1 MTETKTRN
9 EGRRLF
15 AGFLNALAIGA
26 VGAAA
31 LAPEADLSILPRVGY
46 LLLGGHL
53 HLGAQIVL
61 RRLESET

>member
-1 MTETKTRN
+1 MNRAIRN
-9 EGRRLF
+9 ERRRLF

-31 LAPEADLSILPRVGY
+31 LAPGADLSILQRIGY

-53 HLGAQIVL
+53 HLGAQIAL
-61 RRLESET
+61 RRLEPET

>member
-1 MTETKTRN
+1 MTAPSIRN
-9 EGRRLF
+9 ERRRLF

-31 LAPEADLSILPRVGY
+31 LAPGVDLSILPRIAY
-46 LLLGGHL
+46 LIVGGHL

-61 RRLESET
+61 RRLEPET